1 MKEYIGEKQ
10 YLFVG
15 KAWEL
20 KALVE
25 ERRVTREEVLKP

>member
-1 MKEYIGEKQ
+1 MKEYISEKQ

-20 KALVE
+20 QRLVE
-25 ERRVTREEVLKP
+25 ERRKTREETLKP